1 VWYPFSQAGRNPARI
16 LSRSFFRHAVIDSV
30 RLLIVED
37 NRALSQSLS
46 GAFRAKGYAVDCAHA
61 GEDAEAALHTQPY
74 DLVILDLGLPDVDG
88 MDVLRRLRQRRSR
101 VPVLVLTARDSLEY
115 RVEGLNVGAD
125 DYVVKPFALAE
136 LEARAGALIRRG
148 VGGSGPV
155 VTHGRLTLDTVGRVA
170 LDLPRRELC
179 LLELLLLRAG
189 QVVEKQ
195 RLHDKLFAFED
206 EAGVNALELYVHRLR
221 KRLEPAG
228 IRVRTIRGLGY
239 LLERP

>member
-1 VWYPFSQAGRNPARI
+1 
-16 LSRSFFRHAVIDSV
+16 V

-148 VGGSGPV
+148 VGG
-155 VTHGRLTLDTVGRVA
+155 RLTLDTVGRVAAVDGVA

-195 RLHDKLFAFED
+195 TLHDKLFAFED